1 MRRYELHK
9 SNFINFNS
17 NDELRKLPGT
27 DLTNL
32 ILEMEKYFLSLRE
45 TINLDDYI
53 GFGLELEFEEA
64 KAIPAEDSLKDFPGW
79 LYKSDGTV
87 WEKIDFIDYGGE
99 LVSPIL
105 YDKEETWLDLDK
117 ICKTL
122 LMLKATAEEKAAGHI
137 HFGSQIIGNDYK
149 HWVNLIKLWT
159 FYENIIYRFSFGE
172 QTKGRDL
179 LKTYAYPESRNFKFL
194 LDFLNKYNNTELLIT
209 KLRKRRKVGIS
220 FAYVSSGKFAK
231 YNTLEVRCPN
241 MSFNSAIWQN
251 NVNFF
256 AKLFLYCKSNNFD
269 EEFINQK
276 LKKYKYKDYS
286 LNLYHEIYLEE
297 ALELTDLIFDNN
309 KDKIYLLKQ
318 YLKGFN
324 LKKDTNKSISL

>member
-53 GFGLELEFEEA
+53 SFGLELEFEEA
-64 KAIPAEDSLKDFPGW
+64 KAIAVEDSLKDFPGW

-122 LMLKATAEEKAAGHI
+122 LMLKATAEEKPGHI
-137 HFGSQIIGNDYK
+137 I
-149 HWVNLIKLWT
+149 LI
-159 FYENIIYRFSFGE
+159 
-172 QTKGRDL
+172 QH
-179 LKTYAYPESRNFKFL
+179 
-194 LDFLNKYNNTELLIT
+194 
-209 KLRKRRKVGIS
+209 RK
-220 FAYVSSGKFAK
+220 
-231 YNTLEVRCPN
+231 
-241 MSFNSAIWQN
+241 
-251 NVNFF
+251 
-256 AKLFLYCKSNNFD
+256 
-269 EEFINQK
+269 
-276 LKKYKYKDYS
+276 
-286 LNLYHEIYLEE
+286 
-297 ALELTDLIFDNN
+297 
-309 KDKIYLLKQ
+309 
-318 YLKGFN
+318 
-324 LKKDTNKSISL
+324 